1 MSILSTQCTAIFTL
15 LTLFLQFMFLSLVT
29 VLLAMGV
36 LFFPVLPVVFAGG
49 VEDAGVLTENSVL
62 DPLNTTYWIEDR
74 AVHLVDGYAEI
85 SIVQGSATKIRTR
98 VLEKPVYGD
107 INDDGKEDA
116 VLILSHDPGGSGTFY
131 YAAAAL
137 GKGDCYKGANTVLLG
152 DRIVIHGIGIEQG
165 VVLIRYADRRSKDP
179 MSAEASVLRT
189 AVLKWKDNWLEPVIF
204 KGQGRMLYSGFVII
218 GHEVR
223 SFQPCNQ
230 ETVLWLL
237 GKPDTMSTLRR
248 AYDRTAPDAKP
259 YQPVFM
265 YLEGKWVG
273 RPETGFGADYPAA
286 FRVTL
291 LIRAVSDGKCIKP
304 DAMDGLSA
312 NQPLEVTF
320 SLDGLDENGLAG
332 DTGAKRAISY
342 EFCIPFGKRFKEE
355 VIGIDPTASCIAG
368 SPGRVH
374 CGPLEFLCMGS
385 THQPDFLH
393 TLDSL
398 ADLLY
403 VQRIDAME
411 FE

>member
-1 MSILSTQCTAIFTL
+1 L
-15 LTLFLQFMFLSLVT
+15 LTLFLQFMFLSVAT
-29 VLLAMGV
+29 ALLAMGM
-36 LFFPVLPVVFAGG
+36 LFFPVLPVVLAGG
-49 VEDAGVLTENSVL
+49 VEDAGGLTENSAL
-62 DPLNTTYWIEDR
+62 NPLNTTYWIEDR

-85 SIVQGSATKIRTR
+85 SIVQGAATKIRTR
-98 VLEKPVYGD
+98 VWEKPVYGD
-107 INDDGKEDA
+107 INADGKEDA

-131 YAAAAL
+131 YAAAVS
-137 GKGDCYKGANTVLLG
+137 GKGDCYKGAKTVLLG

-179 MSAEASVLRT
+179 MSVEASVLHT
-189 AVLKWKDNWLEPVIF
+189 AVLKWKNNWLEPVILN
-204 KGQGRMLYSGFVII
+204 GQGRVLYSGYVII

-230 ETVLWLL
+230 ETVLWLR
-237 GKPDTMSTLRR
+237 GTPDVMSTLRR
-248 AYDRTAPDAKP
+248 AYDRTASHAKP

-273 RPETGFGADYPAA
+273 RLETGFGADYPAVFQA
-286 FRVTL
+286 THL
-291 LIRAVSDGKCIKP
+291 MRAIPDGKCIKP
-304 DAMDGLSA
+304 DAMDLLSA

-320 SLDGLDENGLAG
+320 SLDGLDEDGLAG

-342 EFCIPFGKRFKEE
+342 EFCIPFGKLFQEE
-355 VIGIDPTASCIAG
+355 VIGIDPTASCTAG

-374 CGPLEFLCMGS
+374 CGSLELLCMGS
-385 THQPDFLH
+385 THQPDFRD

-398 ADLLY
+398 AELPY
-403 VQRIDAME
+403 VQRIDALE